1 MHIVY
6 GKTQADALRD
16 RYTVLELDTVHVKE
30 KNEDLTLYAVI
41 DTGKLGLDSFP
52 QLENW
57 KNLHEDFIVELNKN
71 NREYCLQAVEHL
83 TGQFG
88 GEVDTFYQ
96 HVKDRFNA

>member
-1 MHIVY
+1 MNYIH
-6 GKTQADALRD
+6 Q
-16 RYTVLELDTVHVKE
+16 
-30 KNEDLTLYAVI
+30 
-41 DTGKLGLDSFP
+41 
-52 QLENW
+52 
-57 KNLHEDFIVELNKN
+57 LNKN